1 MVVIRLARFGQTHK
15 PVYRVTVADSR
26 RAATGKYL
34 EVVGSYNPFARGKE
48 VGLNLKMERINEWVS
63 KGAQPSK
70 TVKSLMKKFDGAAA
84 ATTAVN

>member
-15 PVYRVTVADSR
+15 PAYRVTVADRR

-48 VGLNLKMERINEWVS
+48 VGLNLKMDRINDWIS

-70 TVKSLMKKFDGAAA
+70 TVKSLIRKFDGS
-84 ATTAVN
+84 TTAS

>member
-15 PVYRVTVADSR
+15 PFYRVTVADRR

-34 EVVGSYNPFARGKE
+34 EVVGTYNPFAQGKE
-48 VGLNLKMERINEWVS
+48 DPLLLKMDRINDWVS

-70 TVKSLMKKFDGAAA
+70 TVKSLMKKFEGKQA
-84 ATTAVN
+84 